1 VTRQAL
7 IFANGDIN
15 DGPFLRRALTAA
27 SGALVVAADGGAR
40 LAQYFGLPVHTVIG
54 DMDSLSAM
62 ELADIER
69 QGAAIHRYPEE
80 KAETDLELALKWVVE
95 QGVTWIRIVGSVG
108 DRLDQTISN
117 VYLLALPVLRGC
129 DVRLVAGRQETW
141 LVYPGDAVI
150 EGAAGDTVSL
160 IPVGGSVQGIRTENL
175 YYPLCDEPL
184 LFGPARGISNVMGAD
199 TAQVWLREGL
209 LLVVHTQG
217 RA

>member
-15 DGPFLRRALTAA
+15 DGPFVRRALTAA
-27 SGALVVAADGGAR
+27 SESLIVAADGGAR
-40 LAQYFGLPVHTVIG
+40 LAQHFGLRVHTVIG
-54 DMDSLSAM
+54 DMDSLSAA
-62 ELADIER
+62 ELAALEH
-69 QGAAIHRYPEE
+69 QGADIQRYPEE

-95 QGVTWIRIVGSVG
+95 RDVTWIRVVGGVG

-117 VYLLALPVLRGC
+117 VYLLALPVLKGC

-141 LVYPGDAVI
+141 LLYPGEAAI
-150 EGAAGDTVSL
+150 EGATGDTVSL
-160 IPVGGSVQGIRTENL
+160 IPVGGAAQGIRTENL

-184 LFGPARGISNVMGAD
+184 LFGPARGVSNVMDAD
-199 TAQVWLREGL
+199 TARVGLREGL

-217 RA
+217 RV